1 MTNIIFDSHKRWRNR
16 RFYKPNWLME
26 AMYKGIRE
34 HMAFMPQTFQNT
46 LVIHP
51 YDDVL
56 QTWLTEKGIAVETVE
71 NKINSP
77 SFQRKQE
84 PSSLSDVAFDKVAPH
99 NLLGTDVER
108 DMEYCG
114 KNFPVNKT
122 WVPASAGMTPWEGP
136 SSHSQE
142 DVLPLNPNTFDL
154 ILCPM
159 NLQWVN
165 DLEGY
170 FAQILKALKP
180 GGVFLAVCP
189 GGESL
194 FELRNSCLHVDMALG
209 MVYPHTAPMLEVA
222 TGAHLLQRI
231 GFKNPVADRE
241 ILHHEYAHVKD
252 LWQDLRA
259 MGQTNGLVDR
269 AKGLHTPRYVDAVQQ
284 EYLKH
289 FKTITATFD
298 MVYLTGWRG

>member
-1 MTNIIFDSHKRWRNR
+1 MTNIIFDSRKRWRNR
-16 RFYKPNWLME
+16 RFYKQNWLME

-34 HMAFMPQTFQNT
+34 HMAFMPQTFQNA

-51 YDDVL
+51 YDDTL
-56 QTWLTEKGIAVETVE
+56 QAWLTEKGIAVEIMDNRNV
-71 NKINSP
+71 
-77 SFQRKQE
+77 
-84 PSSLSDVAFDKVAPH
+84 
-99 NLLGTDVER
+99 
-108 DMEYCG
+108 
-114 KNFPVNKT
+114 
-122 WVPASAGMTPWEGP
+122 
-136 SSHSQE
+136 QE
-142 DVLPLNPNTFDL
+142 DVLPITANAFDL
-154 ILCPM
+154 IISPM

-170 FAQILKALKP
+170 FAHILKALRP
-180 GGVFLAVCP
+180 GGAFLAVCP

-209 MVYPHTAPMLEVA
+209 MVHPHTAPMLEVA

-241 ILHHEYAHVKD
+241 ILHREYAHVKD

-269 AKGLHTPRYVDAVQQ
+269 AKGLHTPRYLHAVQQ

-298 MVYLTGWRG
+298 MVYLTGWRV